1 MHAVKGIYE
10 NGRVKLLEKVGRQDP
25 CEVIVTFLEDEEDE
39 VTRRKRIEEIMSFA
53 GMLNDLSEDQM
64 AAFDQS
70 LMDRFSFNREI
81 DL

>member
-1 MHAVKGIYE
+1 MFAVKGVYE
-10 NGRVKLLEKVGRQDP
+10 NGQVKLLEKVERQDP
-25 CEVIVTFLEDEEDE
+25 CEVVVTFLEDSEDE
-39 VTRRKRIEEIMSFA
+39 ETRRKRIEEIMSFA